1 MTNNSLR
8 IQIIVESWNSNHIIG
23 IDCNDNKIT
32 CTYPSSYCYDT
43 LPLLLYKGCRINLLS
58 CTKDNEGLLYPRDI
72 IYEPDCL
79 IDISALARCIQPY
92 GSPAI
97 GYILNLLE
105 SSEDTSARLLGEA
118 ANIFLDDCVNERP
131 GTPATYRRS
140 MESFFREYPLQ
151 LSVCDGIDKKF
162 FDNAYAQFNH
172 IQQKMGT
179 QGISSAGGYSQ
190 ESVQLEPS
198 FFCEALGLQGRIDLL
213 QGSGSMLIELKSGKA
228 DEFHNCAKEEHCLQ
242 MSLYK
247 EMLCYSL
254 LTPRNSIRPLLFYS
268 RYPRFFNNEASE
280 RQISEALMLRN
291 RIVKLLQQMCKDGLL
306 DTLLHLSPDALNTR
320 NDAGKLWTN
329 YLRPRIEKIL
339 RPMKEADALLLEYIF
354 GNIAFVAREMM
365 IAKVGNSNAAM
376 QNKRLQSGRS
386 FADVWNLPLEEK
398 IENGNIL
405 IDLGIKTVESDEGN
419 EGITDITFSISDNSE
434 YTFPNFRAGDTVFFY
449 RRDNSCDT
457 AVNQQV
463 TRGTLTAI
471 SPTEVTVHL
480 RHKQRN
486 RTLYSQ
492 ESRYAIEHDHLD
504 STFRSSLRDLYSL
517 FDAPKERIDLL
528 LAQRLPRFDKSRTL
542 TRSYGS
548 EYIDNIVLKAKQA
561 DDLFMLVGPPGTG
574 KTSQALSS
582 MVREFSSE
590 EGCNILLASYTNRA
604 VDEICQTL
612 ERLPEQPQY
621 VRIGS
626 EQSCLPQY
634 RHRLLKN
641 RIADCKNRDAI
652 RSAMQETT
660 IFVGTIASLTARKEL
675 FKLKKF
681 HVAIIDEATQ
691 ILESQLAGLLAAV
704 SPDGTSAIEKF
715 ILIGDPKQLP
725 AVVAQSPQESIVR
738 NSSLQAI
745 GIKDYGTSLFERLFG
760 FYHDKEIDGLTGT
773 LNLQGRMH
781 PVVSQFANHHFY
793 RDRLQPIPLPHQKEE
808 AVGFDTYDRDNTIE
822 IIIATRRTTFIA
834 TEHPNDENSYKVNR
848 PEAEAIALFVKHYHK
863 LHSDNGLDCNLA
875 QEIGIIVPFRNQ
887 IAMVAHAI
895 AALDIPGSD
904 SIVIDT
910 VERFQGS
917 QREMILFG
925 TTISDPQRIDTIS
938 SPIVD
943 AEGLLI
949 DRKLNVALTR
959 ARRRMY
965 VFGNREALSASP
977 LYKALMDA
985 LEV

>member
-1 MTNNSLR
+1 MINRLR
-8 IQIIVESWNSNHIIG
+8 IQISVNTWNNSHIIG
-23 IDCNDNKIT
+23 TESNGNKIIAA
-32 CTYPSSYCYDT
+32 YPSAYCYHT
-43 LPLLLYKGCRINLLS
+43 LPAILYKGCRINLLS
-58 CTKDNEGLLYPRDI
+58 CTEDTEGTMHPRDI

-79 IDISALARCIQPY
+79 IDISALARCVQPY

-118 ANIFLDDCVNERP
+118 ANIFLDDCVNERHDA
-131 GTPATYRRS
+131 PATYRRS
-140 MESFFREYPLQ
+140 MERFFREYPLQ
-151 LSVCDGIDKKF
+151 LSVCQGIDKSF
-162 FDNAYAQFNH
+162 FDNAYAQFNN

-179 QGISSAGGYSQ
+179 QGINSAGGYSQ
-190 ESVQLEPS
+190 ENVQLEPS

-213 QGSGSMLIELKSGKA
+213 QGNGSMLIELKSGKA
-228 DEFHNCAKEEHCLQ
+228 DEFNGCSKEEHRLQ

-247 EMLCYSL
+247 EMLCYAL
-254 LTPRNSIRPLLFYS
+254 EEPRNSIRPLLFYS
-268 RYPRFFNNEASE
+268 RYPRFFSNEASE
-280 RQISEALMLRN
+280 SQISEALMLRN
-291 RIVKLLQQMCKDGLL
+291 NIVKLLQQMCKDGLL
-306 DTLLHLSPDALNTR
+306 DTLLHLSPDELNTR
-320 NDAGKLWTN
+320 NNQGRLWTN

-339 RPMKEADALLLEYIF
+339 LPMKEADTLLLEYIF

-365 IAKVGNSNAAM
+365 VAKVGNSNAAIA
-376 QNKRLQSGRS
+376 NKRQQSGRS
-386 FADVWNLPLEEK
+386 FADVWNAPLEEK

-405 IDLGIKTVESDEGN
+405 IDLEIKKIESDEGD
-419 EGITDITFSISDNSE
+419 ESITDITFTIANGNE
-434 YTFPNFRAGDTVFFY
+434 EHLFPNFRAGDTVFVY
-449 RRDNSCDT
+449 CRNNSSDT
-457 AVNQQV
+457 AVNRQV

-471 SPTEVTVHL
+471 SPTELTLHL

-486 RTLYSQ
+486 RTLYSTL
-492 ESRYAIEHDHLD
+492 SHYAIEHDHLD

-517 FDAPKERIDLL
+517 FDAPQERIDLL
-528 LAQRLPRFDKSRTL
+528 LAQREPRFDNSRTL
-542 TRSYGS
+542 THSYSS

-561 DDLFMLVGPPGTG
+561 KDIFMLIGPPGTG

-582 MVREFSSE
+582 MVREFNSE
-590 EGCNILLASYTNRA
+590 KSCNILLASYTNRA

-612 ERLPEQPQY
+612 EQLPEQPQY

-641 RIADCKNRDAI
+641 RIADCKNREEI

-691 ILESQLAGLLAAV
+691 ILESQMAGLLAAV

-725 AVVAQSPQESIVR
+725 AVVAQSPQESIVK
-738 NSSLQAI
+738 SPTLQAI
-745 GIKDYGTSLFERLFG
+745 GINDYGASLFERLFG
-760 FYHDKEIDGLTGT
+760 YYHNKEIDGLTAT
-773 LNLQGRMH
+773 LSRQGRMH
-781 PVVSQFANHHFY
+781 PIVSDFANHYFY
-793 RDRLQPIPLPHQKEE
+793 NDRLHPIPLPHQTEE
-808 AVGFDTYDRDNTIE
+808 LTFEKYNSNNIIE
-822 IIIATRRTTFIA
+822 TIIATRRTAFIA
-834 TEHPNDENSYKVNR
+834 TKKPNAEKSDKVNR
-848 PEAEAIALFVKHYHK
+848 PEAEAIALFVKQYHK
-863 LHSDNGLDCNLA
+863 LHCENGIECNPSK
-875 QEIGIIVPFRNQ
+875 EIGIIVPFRNQ

-895 AALDIPGSD
+895 AALDIPHSD

-925 TTISDPQRIDTIS
+925 TTISDPQKIDTIS

-943 AEGLLI
+943 AEGVLI

-977 LYKALMDA
+977 LYKALMDE
-985 LEV
+985 LEE

>member
-1 MTNNSLR
+1 MMNNSLR
-8 IQIIVESWNSNHIIG
+8 IQITVDTWSSSHITGTDSSGNSV
-23 IDCNDNKIT
+23 T
-32 CTYPSSYCYDT
+32 TAYPSCSCYHT
-43 LPLLLYKGCRINLLS
+43 LPSLLYKGCRINLLS
-58 CTKDNEGLLYPRDI
+58 CTRDNKGLLHPRNI

-79 IDISALARCIQPY
+79 IDISALARCVQPY

-140 MESFFREYPLQ
+140 MEGFFREYPLQ
-151 LSVCDGIDKKF
+151 LSVCSGVDKKF
-162 FDNAYAQFNH
+162 FDDACAQFNH

-179 QGISSAGGYSQ
+179 QGINSTGGYSQ

-213 QGSGSMLIELKSGKA
+213 QGNGSMLIELKSGKA

-254 LTPRNSIRPLLFYS
+254 QTPRNSIRPLLFYS

-280 RQISEALMLRN
+280 RQISEVLMLRN

-320 NDAGKLWTN
+320 NDTGKLWTN

-339 RPMKEADALLLEYIF
+339 RPMKEADTLLLEYIF

-376 QNKRLQSGRS
+376 QNKRQQSGRS
-386 FADVWNLPLEEK
+386 FADVWNAPLEEK

-405 IDLGIKTVESDEGN
+405 IDLEIKDLESDEDD
-419 EGITDITFSISDNSE
+419 ESITDITFTTVNNSE
-434 YTFPNFRAGDTVFFY
+434 NTFPNFRAGDTVFVY
-449 RRDNSCDT
+449 RRDNSNDT
-457 AVNQQV
+457 AINRQV
-463 TRGTLTAI
+463 TRGTLTSI
-471 SPTEVTVHL
+471 SPTEVTLHL

-486 RTLYSQ
+486 RTLYSK

-528 LAQRLPRFDKSRTL
+528 LAQRMPRFEKSRIL

-548 EYIDNIVLKAKQA
+548 EYIDKIVLKAKQA
-561 DDLFMLVGPPGTG
+561 DDIFMLVGPPGTG

-582 MVREFSSE
+582 MVREFNSE

-612 ERLPEQPQY
+612 ERLPEQLQY

-641 RIADCKNRDAI
+641 RIADCKNREEI

-691 ILESQLAGLLAAV
+691 ILESQMAGLLAAV

-725 AVVAQSPQESIVR
+725 AVVAQSPQESIVK
-738 NSSLQAI
+738 SPTLQAI
-745 GIKDYGTSLFERLFG
+745 GINDYGTSLFERLFG
-760 FYHDKEIDGLTGT
+760 YYHNKAIEGLTAT

-781 PVVSQFANHHFY
+781 PIVSSFANHYFY
-793 RDRLQPIPLPHQKEE
+793 NNRLHPIPLPHQIEE
-808 AVGFDTYDRDNTIE
+808 ITFEKYDSRNIVERT
-822 IIIATRRTTFIA
+822 IATRRTAFIA
-834 TEHPNDENSYKVNR
+834 TDKPKAEKSDKVNR
-848 PEAEAIALFVKHYHK
+848 HEAEAIALFVKQYHK
-863 LHSDNGLDCNLA
+863 LHCENGIECNPS

-895 AALDIPGSD
+895 AALDIPHSNG
-904 SIVIDT
+904 IVIDT

-925 TTISDPQRIDTIS
+925 TTISDPQKIDTIS

-943 AEGLLI
+943 AEGVLI

-977 LYKALMDA
+977 LYKALMDE
-985 LEV
+985 LEE